1 VFPASDFFRILPMRK
16 DILKGLLNCDVVG
29 FHNLDYTTH
38 FLDCCRKIL
47 GLEISHSVVSYQGRA
62 VRVMTNPIGIEPG
75 DFHAILRQPHVQDR
89 VHTLREKYKDM
100 KLLISVDRL
109 DYIKGIPLRMEAVD
123 MLLTSHPELVGKV
136 VLLQILIPSRED
148 LEGYQRLHSVISEKV
163 SRVNEKFGLST

>member
-1 VFPASDFFRILPMRK
+1 
-16 DILKGLLNCDVVG
+16 
-29 FHNLDYTTH
+29 
-38 FLDCCRKIL
+38 
-47 GLEISHSVVSYQGRA
+47 
-62 VRVMTNPIGIEPG
+62 MTNPIGIEPG